1 MSMQS
6 MNSRRQGQR
15 YRRIHV
21 LTGPMA
27 RMVQPIPAS
36 SSIHPYDHLFDDY
49 LFDDDLFDDDD
60 YLAAAPAHR
69 SSSSK
74 RSRVAATSEEAILSP
89 QEVTG
94 RSRSGSG
101 EECAVCLQDFRADE
115 MLRAMPCSHA
125 FHQHCISEWLRRNVV
140 CPLCRRRLPDEE
152 DKQRRRI

>member
-1 MSMQS
+1 
-6 MNSRRQGQR
+6 MNSNSHRQ

-21 LTGPMA
+21 LTGPRA
-27 RMVQPIPAS
+27 GTVQPIPAS
-36 SSIHPYDHLFDDY
+36 SSVHPYDY
-49 LFDDDLFDDDD
+49 LFDDDLAAALFDDDDDD
-60 YLAAAPAHR
+60 YLAADPAHR

-74 RSRVAATSEEAILSP
+74 RSCVAATSEEAILSL
-89 QEVTG
+89 QEVMG

-152 DKQRRRI
+152 DKQRRI